1 MTTAQKPSKMR
12 VSVLAGPSTME
23 LQDRPVPT
31 PGPDEVLV
39 RVGSVGVC
47 GSDVHYYKHG
57 RIADMVVRGPLVLG
71 HEVGGR
77 ITAVGSD
84 VPRDR
89 VGERVALEPQRPCRR
104 CRYCKSGQLNLCPN
118 MEFFATPPID
128 GAFSEYVVVPAD
140 FAHPVPDS
148 LSDAA
153 GGLLEPLSVGIWAN
167 QKAGTTAGSRVF
179 ITGGGPIGALAGM
192 AARAMGATDIVV
204 SDPVASRRPRGS
216 ERVGATVVDPTDG
229 SFDPATLE
237 ADVFLE
243 CAGPTPAL
251 RAGVGPAHSRKT
263 SASSVA
269 GSKLPSVGSTTV
281 APTRSLPR
289 GRRDATGSETTMSVA
304 PIARAAMPASAPIG
318 PPPVMKTLEPAVVPA
333 FWLAQMPTERCSSRP
348 TAASES

>member
-1 MTTAQKPSKMR
+1 MTTAQTPSTMR
-12 VSVLAGPSTME
+12 VSVLSGPSTIEMQE
-23 LQDRPVPT
+23 RPVPT
-31 PGPDEVLV
+31 PGPDELLV

-84 VPRDR
+84 VPHDR

-104 CRYCKSGQLNLCPN
+104 CRYCKTGQLNLCPN

-140 FAHPVPDS
+140 FAHPVPGS

-153 GGLLEPLSVGIWAN
+153 VGLLEPLSVGIWAN

-204 SDPVASRRPRGS
+204 SDPVASRRQRVS
-216 ERVGATVVDPTDG
+216 ELVGATAVDPTDG

-251 RAGVGPAHSRKT
+251 LAGIKAVRPGGTMVLVGNGEDQVTLPIREIQNREVVLTGVFRYVGTWPRAIGLAANGQVDLDALVTARFPLEEVEAALT
-263 SASSVA
+263 SDDDPMSMKSV
-269 GSKLPSVGSTTV
+269 
-281 APTRSLPR
+281 
-289 GRRDATGSETTMSVA
+289 
-304 PIARAAMPASAPIG
+304 
-318 PPPVMKTLEPAVVPA
+318 VVVN
-333 FWLAQMPTERCSSRP
+333 EDV
-348 TAASES
+348 